1 MKPIPD
7 ISRRNVLRG
16 FLASATAAGTAVAL
30 AALAGPAQAAPPEQQ
45 PTPGA
50 GQPPSAAG
58 HRHLIGVL

>member
-7 ISRRNVLRG
+7 ISRRNLLRA
-16 FLASATAAGTAVAL
+16 FLASAAAAGTAAGL
-30 AALAGPAQAAPPEQQ
+30 AAFAGPAHAAPPEQQ
-45 PTPGA
+45 PTPGT